1 MVNFMENEN
10 LQNEIAIDE
19 IGYIAKLIDTDL
31 TIFERMKVKKSTIFR
46 MLGALIIYSLTMISF
61 AILL

>member
-1 MVNFMENEN
+1 MENEN

-19 IGYIAKLIDTDL
+19 IGYIAKMIDTDL

-46 MLGALIIYSLTMISF
+46 IFGALIIYSLTMISF
-61 AILL
+61 AIIL

>member
-1 MVNFMENEN
+1 MENEN
-10 LQNEIAIDE
+10 FQNEIAIDE

>member
-1 MVNFMENEN
+1 MENEN
-10 LQNEIAIDE
+10 FQNEISIDE

-46 MLGALIIYSLTMISF
+46 VFGALIIYSLTMISF
-61 AILL
+61 AIVL